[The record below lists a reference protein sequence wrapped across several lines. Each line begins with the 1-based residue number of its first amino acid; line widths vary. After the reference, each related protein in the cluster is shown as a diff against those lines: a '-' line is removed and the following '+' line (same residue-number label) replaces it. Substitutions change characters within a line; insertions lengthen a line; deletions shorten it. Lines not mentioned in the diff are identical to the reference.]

1 MRQVEEQMAGSSK
14 HKLTDREDRQLTP
27 TDRPTDR
34 WMKKTIN
41 SKQHVIN
48 ISAMKAMNLWIES

>member
-1 MRQVEEQMAGSSK
+1 MRQVEKQMAVSSK
-14 HKLTDREDRQLTP
+14 HKLTDREDMQLTP

-34 WMKKTIN
+34 WVKKTN

-48 ISAMKAMNLWIES
+48 ISAMKAMNLWNES